1 MGPEVLDH
9 IRALLPPVVDP
20 RLVVGVG
27 DDAGVVRLGDGR
39 LLVQTLDF
47 FPPIV
52 DDPGDFGAIAAANAL
67 SDVYAMGGTPLTA
80 MNVLVW
86 PEGLDGLDEV
96 LLAGQEVVVEA
107 GAMLIGGHSVKG
119 REPLFGLS
127 VTGLVTEEDLWTLEG
142 ARPGD
147 ALVLT
152 KPLGTGIVC
161 TGVKRDKASAAAED
175 AVIASMRKL
184 NRLAA
189 TGVNAATDVTGWGL
203 LGHAWE
209 LAEASGVRL
218 VFDRLPLLPETRE
231 LLDEGCVTG
240 GGKRNEA
247 NYGKH
252 LDAGEA
258 WVRDVFA
265 DPQTSGGLLL
275 SVEDPDQV
283 EGVVIGRVE
292 SGSAGLTWAD

>member
-1 MGPEVLDH
+1 MLDH
-9 IRALLPPVVDP
+9 IQALLPQVSDP

-52 DDPGDFGAIAAANAL
+52 DDPSDFGAIAAANAL

-86 PEGLDGLDEV
+86 PEGLEGLDEV
-96 LLAGQEVVVEA
+96 LLAGQAVVAEA
-107 GAMLIGGHSVKG
+107 GAMLVGGHSVKG

-127 VTGLVTEEDLWTLEG
+127 VTGLVSEDELWTLQG

-161 TGVKRDKASAAAED
+161 TGVKRDLASEDAEA
-175 AVIASMRKL
+175 AVIASMRGL
-184 NRLAA
+184 NRVRAR
-189 TGVNAATDVTGWGL
+189 GVHAATDVTGFGL

-209 LAEASGVRL
+209 LAEASGVQL
-218 VFDRLPLLPETRE
+218 HFDRLPLLPETRA
-231 LLDEGCVTG
+231 LLDAGCVTG
-240 GGKRNEA
+240 GGKRNLA
-247 NYGKH
+247 NYGQV
-252 LDAGEA
+252 LTGGEPWEVA
-258 WVRDVFA
+258 VLA

-275 SVEDPDQV
+275 AVADPSTV
-283 EGVVIGRVE
+283 PGEVVGEVVSGSPGVVIR
-292 SGSAGLTWAD
+292 T

>member
-1 MGPEVLDH
+1 M
-9 IRALLPPVVDP
+9 
-20 RLVVGVG
+20 GVG

-52 DDPGDFGAIAAANAL
+52 DDPTDFGAIAAANAL

-80 MNVLVW
+80 MNILVW

-96 LLAGQEVVVEA
+96 LLGGQAVVAEA
-107 GAMLIGGHSVKG
+107 GAMLVGGHSVKG

-127 VTGLVTEEDLWTLEG
+127 VTGLVDEAQLWTLEG

-161 TGVKRDKASAAAED
+161 TGVKRDQASESAEA

-184 NRLAA
+184 NRLQAA
-189 TGVNAATDVTGWGL
+189 HVHAATDVTGFGL

-209 LAEASGVRL
+209 LAEASGVGLR
-218 VFDRLPLLPETRE
+218 FDRLPLLPETRE
-231 LLDEGCVTG
+231 LLDAGCITG
-240 GGKRNEA
+240 GAKRNDA
-247 NYGKH
+247 NYGHH
-252 LDAGEA
+252 LRADED
-258 WVRDVFA
+258 WVRQVFA

-275 SVEDPDQV
+275 AVADPSVV
-283 EGVVIGRVE
+283 EGEVIGQVVAGSPGLIW
-292 SGSAGLTWAD
+292 SG